1 MSKSPGS
8 KGLCRVRAT
17 MATGVGLSE
26 GDFHPRPAIRRS
38 EPPRRLRERSAD
50 RPTEPVHVRGVPR
63 AADMRSVPPT
73 LELGAYGRFTVAR
86 KRVDRATAATFI
98 QAAMAGLATLDG
110 YELRAPNCPNC
121 LISRRRYG
129 FKSTA
134 PFPPL
139 SVFSRLFHHHSASFA
154 ELSRIC
160 SSPSFANLAR
170 SSKGVGYCEK
180 STRLPSNMSLS

>member
-1 MSKSPGS
+1 MCVQRWPPVS
-8 KGLCRVRAT
+8 
-17 MATGVGLSE
+17 
-26 GDFHPRPAIRRS
+26 DFPKVISILDPLYDAAS
-38 EPPRRLRERSAD
+38 L
-50 RPTEPVHVRGVPR
+50 HVVYENDQQIGQRNLYTSVAYGR

-73 LELGAYGRFTVAR
+73 LELEAYGRFTVAR